1 MRNYSFHQNLL
12 ASLSINNNVKE
23 ALNRSSILMDSIV
36 LIEYPIFFRI
46 MSVYIY
52 IYICKHTLYTY
63 IYLYK
68 ELINVIF
75 IHKIDANIYSCMPL
89 LHILILNKNA
99 IQLYAVLLCCSS
111 NNSSKRLSQF
121 TRGRPRSG
129 FFLFIVSNLRV
140 FAILHTHLD
149 ESWPS
154 SFIL

>member
-1 MRNYSFHQNLL
+1 MRNYFFIRIFQLL
-12 ASLSINNNVKE
+12 LSINNNIKE
-23 ALNRSSILMDSIV
+23 ALNRSSILMDSIA
-36 LIEYPIFFRI
+36 LIEYPIFFFRI

-89 LHILILNKNA
+89 QHILILNKNA

-129 FFLFIVSNLRV
+129 FFSFYRFESKSVRN
-140 FAILHTHLD
+140 FAYT
-149 ESWPS
+149 S
-154 SFIL
+154 